1 MIIEWPERSHELIQP
16 ADIEISF
23 DMTNEIDERSIDLL
37 NQTNKLGNKI
47 DFGQSRF
54 IRDLLRIRT
63 INKNRTLFLIIFTVL
78 ISNSV
83 DAKALL
89 KNIRISTESLETRL
103 VIDVSQT
110 INYKVFTLNRPNRV
124 VIDLYQTEISPQ
136 LKSDLS
142 LIHI

>member
-1 MIIEWPERSHELIQP
+1 M
-16 ADIEISF
+16 
-23 DMTNEIDERSIDLL
+23 
-37 NQTNKLGNKI
+37 
-47 DFGQSRF
+47 
-54 IRDLLRIRT
+54 
-63 INKNRTLFLIIFTVL
+63 

-124 VIDLYQTEISPQ
+124 VIDL
-136 LKSDLS
+136 
-142 LIHI
+142 